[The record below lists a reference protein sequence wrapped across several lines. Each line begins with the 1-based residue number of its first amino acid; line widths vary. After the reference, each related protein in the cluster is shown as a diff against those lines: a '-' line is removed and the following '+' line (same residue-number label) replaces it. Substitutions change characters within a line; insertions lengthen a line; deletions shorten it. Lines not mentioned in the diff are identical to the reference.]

1 MSDTK
6 ASTDSVNVRITTIKL
21 NGSSDYLLWAQA
33 VKVYIN
39 AEGKL
44 PYLTTHPPDENSR
57 DYHGWMR
64 ENDTLLVWL
73 WNNMEPSIAANVMFH
88 TTAKGVW
95 DDLMESYSQHK
106 NMSRVYELYEKIF
119 NFKQGDKSLG
129 EYYSAL
135 KGMWEELNLYQPIT
149 TDLERLK
156 TQRSEFQVAK
166 FLSGLNADL
175 QPVKSQLLAGERVP
189 SMNEA
194 FCRIQRIV
202 PPSSTSSKDNSAFV
216 AGSGGRGRG
225 GFSNRGRGFG
235 GNRSR
240 GGGRNGQSS
249 DRDSRQCI
257 HCGKFGHIVDTC
269 WAKHGKPEW
278 AQRSVIAN
286 TAMSEGSARNVSYS
300 DMNPS
305 LPPGGSSSESTA
317 RDDMVAQ
324 LIKRVQQLEASN
336 FSSTATLAR
345 TGNMALSLL
354 CLLTPLGSL
363 TRGLLVI

>member
-1 MSDTK
+1 MRDTK
-6 ASTDSVNVRITTIKL
+6 APTDSVNVQITTIKL
-21 NGSSDYLLWAQA
+21 NGSSNYLLWAQA

-39 AEGKL
+39 AKGKL
-44 PYLTTHPPDENSR
+44 HYLTTDPPDENSR
-57 DYHGWMR
+57 DYSGWMR

-73 WNNMEPSIAANVMFH
+73 WNSMEPSIATNVMFH

-95 DDLMESYSQHK
+95 GDLMESYSQDK

-156 TQRSEFQVAK
+156 TQRVEFQVAK
-166 FLSGLNADL
+166 FLSRLNAL
-175 QPVKSQLLAGERVP
+175 TYAVKSRFFFGERVP

-216 AGSGGRGRG
+216 ASSGGRG
-225 GFSNRGRGFG
+225 GFSNKGRGFG
-235 GNRSR
+235 GGRSR
-240 GGGRNGQSS
+240 GGGRSGQSS
-249 DRDSRQCI
+249 DPVSRQCI

-269 WAKHGKPEW
+269 WAKHEKPEW
-278 AQRSVIAN
+278 AQ
-286 TAMSEGSARNVSYS
+286 
-300 DMNPS
+300 
-305 LPPGGSSSESTA
+305 
-317 RDDMVAQ
+317 
-324 LIKRVQQLEASN
+324 
-336 FSSTATLAR
+336 
-345 TGNMALSLL
+345 
-354 CLLTPLGSL
+354 
-363 TRGLLVI
+363 

>member
-6 ASTDSVNVRITTIKL
+6 ASTDSVNVQITTIKL
-21 NGSSDYLLWAQA
+21 NGSSNYLLWAQA

-39 AEGKL
+39 AKGKL
-44 PYLTTHPPDENSR
+44 HYLTTDPPNENSR
-57 DYHGWMR
+57 DYNGWMR

-73 WNNMEPSIAANVMFH
+73 WNSMEPSIAANVMFH
-88 TTAKGVW
+88 TTAKEVW
-95 DDLMESYSQHK
+95 DDLMESYSQDK

-175 QPVKSQLLAGERVP
+175 QPVKSQLLAGDRVP

-202 PPSSTSSKDNSAFV
+202 PPSSTLSKDNSAFV

-225 GFSNRGRGFG
+225 GVSNRGRGFG
-235 GNRSR
+235 GNHSR

-249 DRDSRQCI
+249 D
-257 HCGKFGHIVDTC
+257 
-269 WAKHGKPEW
+269 
-278 AQRSVIAN
+278 
-286 TAMSEGSARNVSYS
+286 
-300 DMNPS
+300 
-305 LPPGGSSSESTA
+305 
-317 RDDMVAQ
+317 
-324 LIKRVQQLEASN
+324 
-336 FSSTATLAR
+336 
-345 TGNMALSLL
+345 
-354 CLLTPLGSL
+354 
-363 TRGLLVI
+363 

>member
-6 ASTDSVNVRITTIKL
+6 ASTDSVNVQITTIKL
-21 NGSSDYLLWAQA
+21 NGSSNYLLWAQA

-39 AEGKL
+39 AKGKL
-44 PYLTTHPPDENSR
+44 HYLTTDPPDENSR
-57 DYHGWMR
+57 DYNGWMR

-73 WNNMEPSIAANVMFH
+73 WNSMEPSIAANVMFH

-95 DDLMESYSQHK
+95 DDLMESYSQDK

-135 KGMWEELNLYQPIT
+135 KV
-149 TDLERLK
+149 
-156 TQRSEFQVAK
+156 EFQVAK

-175 QPVKSQLLAGERVP
+175 QPVKSQLLAGERVH

-194 FCRIQRIV
+194 FCRIQHIV

-216 AGSGGRGRG
+216 AGSGGRGHGRG
-225 GFSNRGRGFG
+225 GFSNRGHGFG

-240 GGGRNGQSS
+240 GGGRSGQSS

-286 TAMSEGSARNVSYS
+286 TAMSKGSA
-300 DMNPS
+300 
-305 LPPGGSSSESTA
+305 
-317 RDDMVAQ
+317 
-324 LIKRVQQLEASN
+324 
-336 FSSTATLAR
+336 
-345 TGNMALSLL
+345 
-354 CLLTPLGSL
+354 
-363 TRGLLVI
+363 